1 MAIKVNGT
9 TVIDDNR
16 NLVNIASGAGGGYWN
31 ELSSVTLGGSVVSSI
46 DVTLTSG
53 YDAHR
58 IDFRL
63 PLPDGGT
70 YKKNIFKLT
79 TSGNTAQ
86 NFHFGSISSGGNENT
101 DTTAMEWFGYTGGF
115 SAGDNYF
122 FGSLIILDALSSSV
136 NTRFIA
142 NLGNTD
148 GYNGRRLAGLV
159 MGFQRTAAATGKAK
173 FSYESGSFGTGSNLY
188 YKLYGHTYA

>member
-46 DVTLTSG
+46 NVTLTSG

-63 PLPDGGT
+63 PLPDGGSA
-70 YKKNIFKLT
+70 KKNVLVMA
-79 TSGNTAQ
+79 TSGGTGQSFTFATA
-86 NFHFGSISSGGNENT
+86 SSYSAEQAT
-101 DTTAMEWFGYTGGF
+101 QTSMEWNGYSGGF
-115 SAGDNYF
+115 SGVNYF

-136 NTRFIA
+136 NTRFQA
-142 NLGNTD
+142 NLACS
-148 GYNGRRLAGLV
+148 NGFANRRIAAYSS
-159 MGFQRTAAATGKAK
+159 GFQDTTAATGRVEFA
-173 FSYESGSFGTGSNLY
+173 YDGGSFGTGSNFY

>member
-9 TVIDDNR
+9 TVIDDSR

-63 PLPDGGT
+63 PVPDGGSA
-70 YKKNIFKLT
+70 KKNLLSMT
-79 TSGNTAQ
+79 SSGNTAQ
-86 NFHFGSISSGGNENT
+86 NFHFATASSVADEQT
-101 DTTAMEWFGYTGGF
+101 DDTVMEWFSYAGGF
-115 SAGDNYF
+115 TPAYF
-122 FGSLIILDALSSSV
+122 FGSLTILDALSSSV
-136 NTRFIA
+136 NTRFMA
-142 NLGNTD
+142 NLANTN
-148 GYNGRRLAGLV
+148 GAYGRRVAGFSA
-159 MGFQRTAAATGKAK
+159 GFQNTAAATGKVK
-173 FSYESGSFGTGSNLY
+173 FSYDGGSFGSGSNLY
-188 YKLYGHTYA
+188 YKLYGQTYA